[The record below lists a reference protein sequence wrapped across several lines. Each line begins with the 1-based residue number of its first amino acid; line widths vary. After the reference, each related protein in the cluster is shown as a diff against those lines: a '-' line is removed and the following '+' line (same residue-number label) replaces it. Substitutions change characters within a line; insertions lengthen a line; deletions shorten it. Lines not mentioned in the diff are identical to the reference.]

1 MHVCRHGGLFCR
13 GVGLLCREGGR
24 VSGDGG
30 LFRGGKEILRTDVDF
45 FCGDNW
51 LFCGDRNGVKELM
64 HSFVIRRV
72 RCVCSIVSVGG
83 CSVELVA
90 GKAGP
95 SHVQ

>member
-1 MHVCRHGGLFCR
+1 M
-13 GVGLLCREGGR
+13 
-24 VSGDGG
+24 SGDGG

-45 FCGDNW
+45 FCGDSWLFFGDSW
-51 LFCGDRNGVKELM
+51 LFCGDRKGIKELT

-72 RCVCSIVSVGG
+72 RCVCGIVGVGG
-83 CSVELVA
+83 CSVELVG